1 MKPTSLMIK
10 DGKENIIKTINET
23 ELPPCVIKL
32 IIKDIMNEIE
42 KLCYQEEKRDLEE
55 YTKSLESTKKETLEK
70 GEK

>member
-10 DGKENIIKTINET
+10 KKKKNIIKAINET

-32 IIKDIMNEIE
+32 ILKDIMNEVE
-42 KLCYQEEKRDLEE
+42 KLCYQEEQSDLKQYEQ
-55 YTKSLESTKKETLEK
+55 STKNLSKK